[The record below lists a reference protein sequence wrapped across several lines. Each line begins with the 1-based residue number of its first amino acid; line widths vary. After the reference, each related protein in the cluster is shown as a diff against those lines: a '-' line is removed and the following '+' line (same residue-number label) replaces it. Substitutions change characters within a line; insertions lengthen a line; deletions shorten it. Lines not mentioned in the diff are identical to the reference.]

1 MRILVFAYD
10 FPHIKTNI
18 GIDNLISNCMKPV
31 AVIAQPY
38 KNLNLP
44 KNKIKFEIDYKN
56 PEDTKIICK
65 KNNLTYFKSDH
76 NSIESIKFIKE
87 IKPDVGVILG
97 ARIISYEIINL
108 FNRGIINIHHGFI
121 PENRGLNTMQWAILR
136 NQKQAVTSHMI
147 DKNIDMGEILEVLEV
162 PVNSN
167 DELVDIYNRI
177 SEYEQKILLSSLKK
191 IKEGYKGSFICSK
204 GNYND
209 NLTLNNLEKKMIEK
223 FEDYKKQ
230 YPNLNRYP
238 R

>member
-18 GIDNLISNCMKPV
+18 GIDNLISNGMKPV

-121 PENRGLNTMQWAILR
+121 PENHCLLRGIPVGQMKR
-136 NQKQAVTSHMI
+136 QKNYKI
-147 DKNIDMGEILEVLEV
+147 FKNSQDFFQ
-162 PVNSN
+162 NAKSA
-167 DELVDIYNRI
+167 
-177 SEYEQKILLSSLKK
+177 
-191 IKEGYKGSFICSK
+191 
-204 GNYND
+204 
-209 NLTLNNLEKKMIEK
+209 
-223 FEDYKKQ
+223 EDF
-230 YPNLNRYP
+230 LFGR
-238 R
+238 